1 MGAAWQGQGVRFAFA
16 ADFAPSE
23 DGTEL
28 TSHMQ
33 FQPMGF
39 MKLLTPLMDSMMG
52 KQLEQVHQA
61 LRSKLETAH

>member
-1 MGAAWQGQGVRFAFA
+1 MGAAWQGQGVRFTFA

-33 FQPMGF
+33 FQPMG
-39 MKLLTPLMDSMMG
+39 S
-52 KQLEQVHQA
+52 
-61 LRSKLETAH
+61 